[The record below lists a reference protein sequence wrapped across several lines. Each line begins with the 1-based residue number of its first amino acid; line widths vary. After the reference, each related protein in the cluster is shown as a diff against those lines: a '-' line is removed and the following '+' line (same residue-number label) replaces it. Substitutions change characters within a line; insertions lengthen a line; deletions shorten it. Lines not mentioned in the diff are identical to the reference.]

1 MKPPA
6 FLTQTELGRLLWSF
20 RRELAWAAVF
30 SFFCNLLMLT
40 PTLYMLQLF
49 DRVMLTGN
57 EVTLVAL
64 TLITL
69 GFFALLGFSEW
80 IRSRLMVR
88 ASARLDEAIARRVFE
103 ATFKRSLTQGP
114 TRASQSFF
122 DMTHVRQ
129 YLTGAGVM
137 AIFDTP
143 WAAIYIAVSF
153 LLHPVLGWATV
164 FFACL
169 TLLTAILG
177 NKAGTRRIEASNDAA
192 TASTG
197 YLTNKIRNAETV
209 EALGMLPALRRHW
222 LRLHDD
228 QRDKQLAAFDINL
241 KVQSAT
247 KYLQYLQSSLML
259 ALAALLA
266 LDGQIGMGALIA
278 SNSLTTLAL
287 RPISTL
293 VATWR
298 QFVDAR
304 QGYQRLS
311 ALLQEHPAQLAT
323 ESLPPLRGQIQLQN
337 LGASA
342 AGRKK
347 PILENLNASFEA
359 GEVVGIVG
367 PSGAGKSTLA
377 RCLLG
382 VWPETTGQVLIDGR
396 SLVDWPREQLGPQ
409 VGFLPQDIEMFE
421 GTIAENI
428 ARFGQPD
435 SNLVIAAARKTG
447 IHDMVLRM
455 PLGYD
460 TPMGDAGQLLSGGQR
475 QRIGL
480 ARALYGEPALV
491 VLDEPNAN
499 LDDAGEMALMRA
511 ISELKANGKTV
522 FLIVHQPH
530 LLSLTDKVIVL
541 DAGQIVRIGAVSKT
555 AVASPIEQL
564 T

>member
-1 MKPPA
+1 MNTPA
-6 FLTQTELGRLLWSF
+6 ILARSELGRLIWTF
-20 RRELAWAAVF
+20 RKELGWAAVF

-40 PTLYMLQLF
+40 PTVYMLQMF
-49 DRVMLTGN
+49 DRVMLSGN
-57 EVTLVAL
+57 ETTLVAL

-69 GFFALLGFSEW
+69 AFFALLGFSEW

-88 ASARLDEAIARRVFE
+88 TSARLDEAISRRVFE
-103 ATFKRSLTQGP
+103 ATFKRSLTQGA
-114 TRASQSFF
+114 TRASQSFN

-143 WAAIYIAVSF
+143 WAVIYIAVSF
-153 LLHPVLGWATV
+153 LLHPLLGWATV
-164 FFACL
+164 FFAVL
-169 TLLTAILG
+169 TLITAILG
-177 NKAGTRRIEASNDAA
+177 NKAGTRQIEASNEAA
-192 TASTG
+192 VEAAG

-209 EALGMLPALRRHW
+209 EALGMLPALRRQW
-222 LRLHDD
+222 LHLHDA
-228 QRDKQLAAFDINL
+228 QRSKQGIAFDLNL
-241 KVQSAT
+241 RVQSAT

-287 RPISTL
+287 RPISSL

-304 QGYQRLS
+304 QGYRRLD
-311 ALLQEHPAQLAT
+311 ALLAEAPAQAHNDG
-323 ESLPPLRGQIQLQN
+323 PQPLRGAIQLEH
-337 LGASA
+337 LTASA
-342 AGRKK
+342 PGRAE
-347 PILENLNASFEA
+347 PILSDLNATFSA

-382 VWPETTGQVLIDGR
+382 VWPDTTGSVRIDGR
-396 SLVDWPREQLGPQ
+396 LIEEWPRDQLGAQ
-409 VGFLPQDIEMFE
+409 VGFLPQDIELFD

-428 ARFGQPD
+428 ARFGKPD
-435 SNLVIAAARKTG
+435 PELVIAAAKRTG

-460 TPMGDAGQLLSGGQR
+460 TPMGDSGQFLSGGQR
-475 QRIGL
+475 QRVGL
-480 ARALYGEPALV
+480 ARALYGEPSLV

-499 LDDAGEMALMRA
+499 LDDAGEAALMQA
-511 ISELKANGKTV
+511 VVDLKAKGKTV
-522 FLIVHQPH
+522 FLIVHQPQ
-530 LLSLTDKVIVL
+530 LLSLTDKVIL
-541 DAGQIVRIGAVSKT
+541 LEAGRITRIGAVAKT
-555 AVASPIEQL
+555 GASNRLETQP
-564 T
+564 